1 MSHQGQLLLNLMK
14 GKRANG
20 RSIHDL
26 SVNRLVGDYATHH
39 FAWRHDD
46 QLGIGI
52 VNTCLAA
59 CLVCHRN
66 C

>member
-26 SVNRLVGDYATHH
+26 SVNRLVGD
-39 FAWRHDD
+39 
-46 QLGIGI
+46 
-52 VNTCLAA
+52 
-59 CLVCHRN
+59 
-66 C
+66 